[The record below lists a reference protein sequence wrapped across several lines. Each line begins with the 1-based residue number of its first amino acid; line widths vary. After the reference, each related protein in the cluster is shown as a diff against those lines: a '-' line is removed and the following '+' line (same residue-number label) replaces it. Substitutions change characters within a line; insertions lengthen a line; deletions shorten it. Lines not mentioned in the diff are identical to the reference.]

1 MRSDSDDY
9 SLTGKATLTPIPQSV
24 ARIAA
29 IFDDSAETK
38 RRASS
43 LLAPAVASAAA
54 LMGDALESGHKIL
67 SCGNG
72 GSAADSQH
80 FAAELINRFETE
92 RRGLAAVA
100 LTTDSSTLTSIAND
114 YSYDR
119 IFSRQVEALGAPG
132 DVLLA
137 ITTSG
142 GSRNVIEAIRAAH
155 EKDMR
160 VVLLSGKSGGA
171 AAAAMRATDVELR
184 VPSDSTAR
192 IQEVHLLIIHCLCD
206 YIDEVFKSEAD

>member
-1 MRSDSDDY
+1 LADKTVVTKVPD
-9 SLTGKATLTPIPQSV
+9 AV

-43 LLAPAVASAAA
+43 VLAPAVASAAA
-54 LMGDALESGHKIL
+54 LMSEALESGHKIL

-80 FAAELINRFETE
+80 FAAELINRFEAS
-92 RRGLAAVA
+92 RKALAAVA

-114 YSYDR
+114 SSYDR
-119 IFSRQVEALGAPG
+119 IFSRQIEALGAPG
-132 DVLLA
+132 DVLFA

-142 GSRNVIEAIRAAH
+142 ASANVIEAIRAAH
-155 EKDMR
+155 ETGMR
-160 VVLLSGKSGGA
+160 VVLMNGKDGGA
-171 AAAAMRATDVELR
+171 AATGIRPADIEIR
-184 VPSDSTAR
+184 VPSNSTAR

-206 YIDEVFKSEAD
+206 FIDKVFETETS

>member
-1 MRSDSDDY
+1 MPR
-9 SLTGKATLTPIPQSV
+9 AV
-24 ARIAA
+24 ARISA
-29 IFDDSAETK
+29 IFDDSVETK
-38 RRASS
+38 RRACSE
-43 LLAPAVASAAA
+43 LAPAVANAAA
-54 LMGDALESGHKIL
+54 LIADALGGGRKIL

-72 GSAADSQH
+72 GSAADAQH

-92 RRGLAAVA
+92 RKALPAVA

-114 YSYDR
+114 VSYDR

-142 GSRNVIEAIRAAH
+142 ASPNVTSAIHAAH
-155 EKDMR
+155 EKGMR
-160 VVLLSGKSGGA
+160 VVLMDGKDGGGA
-171 AAAAMRATDVELR
+171 AAAIQPTDIELR

-206 YIDEVFKSEAD
+206 FIDKAFETETD

>member
-1 MRSDSDDY
+1 MRDEASET
-9 SLTGKATLTPIPQSV
+9 SLAGGAGSTELSQAV

-29 IFDDSAETK
+29 IFDDSVETK

-43 LLAPAVASAAA
+43 VLAPAVARAAA
-54 LMGDALESGHKIL
+54 LMADALESGHKIL

-80 FAAELINRFETE
+80 FAAELINRFESE
-92 RRGLAAVA
+92 RGALAAVA

-142 GSRNVIEAIRAAH
+142 TSPNITAAIRAAH
-155 EKDMR
+155 EKSMR
-160 VVLLSGKSGGA
+160 VVLLDGKDGGA
-171 AAAAMRATDVELR
+171 AADAIRPADIELR
-184 VPSDSTAR
+184 VPSESTAR

-206 YIDEVFKSEAD
+206 FIDKVFDTEAD

>member
-1 MRSDSDDY
+1 M
-9 SLTGKATLTPIPQSV
+9 TEIPQAV
-24 ARIAA
+24 ARISA
-29 IFDDSAETK
+29 IFDDSVETK

-43 LLAPAVASAAA
+43 LLAPAVASAGA
-54 LMGDALESGHKIL
+54 LIADALRSGHKVL

-92 RRGLAAVA
+92 RRALAAVA

-119 IFSRQVEALGAPG
+119 IFSRQIEALGAPE

-142 GSRNVIEAIRAAH
+142 ASPNVADAIRAAH
-155 EKDMR
+155 EKGMR
-160 VVLLSGKSGGA
+160 VVLMDGKDGGA
-171 AAAAMRATDVELR
+171 AAAAIRPTDVELR
-184 VPSDSTAR
+184 VPSNSTAR
-192 IQEVHLLIIHCLCD
+192 IQEFHLLIIHCLCD
-206 YIDEVFKSEAD
+206 FIDKVFEMEAD

>member
-1 MRSDSDDY
+1 M
-9 SLTGKATLTPIPQSV
+9 TEIPQAV
-24 ARIAA
+24 ARISA
-29 IFDDSAETK
+29 IFDDSVETK

-43 LLAPAVASAAA
+43 LLAPAVASAGA
-54 LMGDALESGHKIL
+54 LIADALRSGHKVL

-92 RRGLAAVA
+92 RRALAAVA

-119 IFSRQVEALGAPG
+119 IFSRQIEALGAPE

-142 GSRNVIEAIRAAH
+142 ASPNVADAIRAAH
-155 EKDMR
+155 EKGMR
-160 VVLLSGKSGGA
+160 VVLMDGKDGGA
-171 AAAAMRATDVELR
+171 AAAAIRPTDVELR
-184 VPSDSTAR
+184 VPSNSTAR

-206 YIDEVFKSEAD
+206 FIDKAFDTETE